1 VVALANVLI
10 VDDDEDN
17 LEMFSQMLINE
28 GFSVDG
34 FTDAA
39 TALFHFKPDFYDL
52 VILDY
57 LLPSLNGLQLYNKL
71 REKDESIRAV
81 FLTASQDLLEV
92 ENSNEVIKKPIYPSK
107 LVEKI
112 RKILNSGNAKSML
125 QSGN

>member
-1 VVALANVLI
+1 VAALANVLI

-39 TALFHFKPDFYDL
+39 TALFHFKPHFYDL

-57 LLPSLNGLQLYNKL
+57 LLPRLNGLQLYNKL
-71 REKDESIRAV
+71 RERDKSIRGV
-81 FLTASQDLLEV
+81 FLTASQGLAEV
-92 ENSNEVIKKPIYPSK
+92 EDIRSNEVIKKPIYPSK

-112 RKILNSGNAKSML
+112 RNILNSGNA
-125 QSGN
+125 

>member
-1 VVALANVLI
+1 MTNVLI
-10 VDDDEDN
+10 VEDDEDN

>member
-1 VVALANVLI
+1 VVALVNVLI

-28 GFSVDG
+28 GFLVDG

-39 TALFHFKPDFYDL
+39 TALFRFKPDFYDL

-57 LLPSLNGLQLYNKL
+57 LLPSLNGFQLYNKL
-71 REKDESIRAV
+71 RERDKSIRGV
-81 FLTASQDLLEV
+81 FLTASQGLAEV
-92 ENSNEVIKKPIYPSK
+92 EDIRSNEVIKKPIYPSK

-112 RKILNSGNAKSML
+112 RNILNSGNA
-125 QSGN
+125 

>member
-39 TALFHFKPDFYDL
+39 TALFRFKPDFYDL

-71 REKDESIRAV
+71 REKDESIKAV

-92 ENSNEVIKKPIYPSK
+92 ENSNEVIKKPIYPTK

>member
-1 VVALANVLI
+1 
-10 VDDDEDN
+10 
-17 LEMFSQMLINE
+17 MLINE

-39 TALFHFKPDFYDL
+39 TALFRFKPDFYYL

-71 REKDESIRAV
+71 RERDKSIRAV
-81 FLTASQDLLEV
+81 FLKASQGLVEV
-92 ENSNEVIKKPIYPSK
+92 EDIRSNEVIKKPIYPSK

-112 RKILNSGNAKSML
+112 RNILNSGNA
-125 QSGN
+125 